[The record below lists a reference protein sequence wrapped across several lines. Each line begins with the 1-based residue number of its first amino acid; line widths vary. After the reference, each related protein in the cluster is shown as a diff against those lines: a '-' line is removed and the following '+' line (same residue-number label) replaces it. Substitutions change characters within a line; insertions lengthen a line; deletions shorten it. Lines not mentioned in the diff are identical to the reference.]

1 MSSKKAPKNKYITK
15 SHLSER
21 KFREL
26 PRLFCAD
33 VTALSA
39 ASPTGLNRNTA
50 NRCHGMPRARIAE
63 IREADSPFDGEVEAD
78 ESYFGARRARG
89 VRGRGARG
97 ETIAFGL
104 PERGGKVYTRT
115 VPDVTRGTSMQVIEG
130 KVSEDSI
137 MRTDGFASY
146 DGLVDWG
153 YKHHYRVSRGENE
166 FVERGN
172 PGNHINGIES
182 FWGYAKNRLVKYQG
196 IPKEDFY
203 LHLKE
208 REFRF
213 NMRGAGHV
221 QIHASG
227 TPGKAPKLGKPHH
240 LNMSCEVTPGVYLR
254 RSGCRCPLKR
264 SKIRR
269 CSSINKWRAICAR
282 QSRTTCITR
291 GIGFL
296 PKPS

>member
-1 MSSKKAPKNKYITK
+1 MSSKKAPKNKYVTK

-39 ASPTGLNRNTA
+39 ASPTGLDRDTA

-78 ESYFGARRARG
+78 ESHFGARRARG
-89 VRGRGARG
+89 ARGRGARG
-97 ETIAFGL
+97 KAIAFG
-104 PERGGKVYTRT
+104 PPKRGGRVYTRI
-115 VPDVTRGTSMQVIEG
+115 VPDVTRRTLMQVIEG
-130 KVSEDSI
+130 KVSKDSI
-137 MRTDGFASY
+137 MYTDGFASY

-153 YKHHYRVSRGENE
+153 YKRHYRVSHGENE
-166 FVERGN
+166 FVGRGN
-172 PGNHINGIES
+172 PGNHINGIEG

-203 LHLKE
+203 PHLKE

-213 NMRGAGHV
+213 NMRGRDMCRFMLRELRER
-221 QIHASG
+221 
-227 TPGKAPKLGKPHH
+227 P
-240 LNMSCEVTPGVYLR
+240 LN
-254 RSGCRCPLKR
+254 
-264 SKIRR
+264 
-269 CSSINKWRAICAR
+269 
-282 QSRTTCITR
+282 
-291 GIGFL
+291 
-296 PKPS
+296 

>member
-39 ASPTGLNRNTA
+39 ASPTGLNCNTA

-78 ESYFGARRARG
+78 ESHFGARRARG
-89 VRGRGARG
+89 ARGRGARG
-97 ETIAFGL
+97 KTIAFGL

-115 VPDVTRGTSMQVIEG
+115 VPDATRGTLMRVIEG
-130 KVSEDSI
+130 EVPKDPI
-137 MRTDGFASY
+137 MCTDGFASC

-153 YKHHYRVSRGENE
+153 CKRRYRVSHGENG

-172 PGNHINGIES
+172 PGDRIDGIES
-182 FWGYAKNRLVKYQG
+182 FWGYAKSRLVRYQG
-196 IPKEDFY
+196 MPEEG
-203 LHLKE
+203 LLPPSE
-208 REFRF
+208 G
-213 NMRGAGHV
+213 MRVQVQHAGGGTCTDSCFGN
-221 QIHASG
+221 SG
-227 TPGKAPKLGKPHH
+227 KGP
-240 LNMSCEVTPGVYLR
+240 
-254 RSGCRCPLKR
+254 
-264 SKIRR
+264 
-269 CSSINKWRAICAR
+269 
-282 QSRTTCITR
+282 
-291 GIGFL
+291 
-296 PKPS
+296 